1 MGVCSLRRRKGGHIQ
16 MDNRKKTL
24 RLAAYHFTQIS
35 RLLLAIFILLI
46 AADLILVGSMFIR
59 RCQIQDPVSFQT
71 IFNIAAAPVIF
82 YAAYGALVAG
92 MLFYFLRY
100 FMDGKGVY
108 TLRSLPMGAS
118 GLLWSMFIAMLSAMI
133 LLWAAQLLAIYLG
146 YGLYRMEVLLYNLPG
161 NVDGMSRIGFSVIVP
176 DREWL
181 PPANDL
187 YLAFIRTP
195 FLQLFYPRHPVFWA
209 LAVFMVVLPPI
220 SGAYSVLAL
229 CERRARALLPV
240 PFCWGVFLIGLVEGQ
255 DAFQHQGYE
264 QIFAIGI
271 SLVLT
276 LFGMLL
282 MLWLAWRR
290 ASKSRLG

>member
-1 MGVCSLRRRKGGHIQ
+1 MGVCSLRRRKGDHIQ

-24 RLAAYHFTQIS
+24 RLAAYYFTQIS

-46 AADLILVGSMFIR
+46 AADLILIGSMFIR

-71 IFNIAAAPVIF
+71 IVSVAAAPIIF

-161 NVDGMSRIGFSVIVP
+161 NVDGMSRIGFSVLCRIESGCLRQMIYISP
-176 DREWL
+176 LSEPRF
-181 PPANDL
+181 
-187 YLAFIRTP
+187 YSCFIR
-195 FLQLFYPRHPVFWA
+195 A
-209 LAVFMVVLPPI
+209 
-220 SGAYSVLAL
+220 
-229 CERRARALLPV
+229 
-240 PFCWGVFLIGLVEGQ
+240 
-255 DAFQHQGYE
+255 
-264 QIFAIGI
+264 
-271 SLVLT
+271 T
-276 LFGMLL
+276 LFF
-282 MLWLAWRR
+282 WRLR
-290 ASKSRLG
+290 RSWWFCRLFQGLTRCLPCVSGGRGRCCRFYFAGALFSSGWWKGRRRCSIKVMNSFSQ

>member
-1 MGVCSLRRRKGGHIQ
+1 M
-16 MDNRKKTL
+16 
-24 RLAAYHFTQIS
+24 RLAAYYFTQIS

-46 AADLILVGSMFIR
+46 AADLILIGSMFIR

-71 IFNIAAAPVIF
+71 IVSVAAAPIIF

-108 TLRSLPMGAS
+108 TLRSLPMGAL

-195 FLQLFYPRHPVFWA
+195 FLQLFYPRHPVFWRLRRSWWFCRLFQGLTRCLPCVSGGRGRCCRFYFAGA
-209 LAVFMVVLPPI
+209 LFS
-220 SGAYSVLAL
+220 SGWWKGRRRYSIKVMNS
-229 CERRARALLPV
+229 
-240 PFCWGVFLIGLVEGQ
+240 FSQ
-255 DAFQHQGYE
+255 
-264 QIFAIGI
+264 
-271 SLVLT
+271 
-276 LFGMLL
+276 
-282 MLWLAWRR
+282 
-290 ASKSRLG
+290 